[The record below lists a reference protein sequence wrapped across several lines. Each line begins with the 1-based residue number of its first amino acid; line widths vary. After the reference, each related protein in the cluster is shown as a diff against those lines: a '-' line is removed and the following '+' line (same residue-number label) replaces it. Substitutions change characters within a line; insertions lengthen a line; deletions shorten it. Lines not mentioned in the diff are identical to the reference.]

1 MLRQGCECRHEIY
14 CIKQWPCI
22 KITHEMIFC
31 ERKRMSNLYFDDF
44 KVGEQFKSGGITVT
58 ESQIIDFA
66 MRYDPQVFHLNAE
79 AAKNTLYKGLIASG
93 FHTMALTFRLFL
105 ETGVLSS
112 CSLGS
117 PGIDEVRWLLPVRP
131 GDTLHVIG
139 EVVEIRPSKSHLD
152 RGMIRFRYTNLN
164 QHREKVLT
172 MIGNQL
178 LLRRPNC
185 SPNSP
190 ST

>member
-1 MLRQGCECRHEIY
+1 
-14 CIKQWPCI
+14 
-22 KITHEMIFC
+22 MIFC
-31 ERKRMSNLYFDDF
+31 ERKRMSNLYFDYF
-44 KVGEQFKSGGITVT
+44 KVGDQFKSGGITVT

-79 AAKNTLYKGLIASG
+79 AAKDTPYKGLIASG

-105 ETGVLSS
+105 ETGGLSS

-139 EVVEIRPSKSHLD
+139 EVVEIQPSKSRLD

-164 QHREKVLT
+164 QRGEKVLT

-178 LLRRPNC
+178 LRRRPN
-185 SPNSP
+185 
-190 ST
+190 